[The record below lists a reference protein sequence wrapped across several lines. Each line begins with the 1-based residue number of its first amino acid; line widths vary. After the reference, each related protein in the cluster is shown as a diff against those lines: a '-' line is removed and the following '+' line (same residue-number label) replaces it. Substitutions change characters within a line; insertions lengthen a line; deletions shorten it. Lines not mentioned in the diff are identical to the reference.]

1 MLIFHG
7 KNIERSEV
15 SRKKK
20 MEGKTKGI
28 LKKIN
33 LLKRMGLLETEIAD
47 VFCFV
52 DFLNIVL
59 FVFYLIALLGQFL
72 AFKVA

>member
-1 MLIFHG
+1 MVKKILNAVKFQ
-7 KNIERSEV
+7 E
-15 SRKKK
+15 KKK
-20 MEGKTKGI
+20 DGRKDERNFKNKSI
-28 LKKIN
+28 EI
-33 LLKRMGLLETEIAD
+33 MGLLETEIAD